1 MNDSKLIMEAC
12 VALIKLG
19 KTDLATRICELFLA
33 PPAEEKIDEVLE
45 VKTLVT
51 KQAMENLMRNVNL
64 VEVTQK
70 HIPILQEYTFHAGPC
85 PFCQDSGHSF
95 VVLYDHYCCDRCGAY
110 GNAIQFLM
118 QMERMTLKEAYRQ
131 LLDTYGDE

>member
-1 MNDSKLIMEAC
+1 MEAC

-19 KTDLATRICELFLA
+19 KTDLATRVCELFLA

-51 KQAMENLMRNVNL
+51 KQAMERLMRNVNL
-64 VEVTQK
+64 VEVVGK
-70 HIPILQEYTFHAGPC
+70 HVSLQEYTFHSGTC
-85 PFCQDSGHSF
+85 PFCNDGDHNL
-95 VVLYDHYCCDRCGAY
+95 VVLYDHYCCDKCGAY

-118 QMERMTLKEAYRQ
+118 QMERMTLKQAYRQ